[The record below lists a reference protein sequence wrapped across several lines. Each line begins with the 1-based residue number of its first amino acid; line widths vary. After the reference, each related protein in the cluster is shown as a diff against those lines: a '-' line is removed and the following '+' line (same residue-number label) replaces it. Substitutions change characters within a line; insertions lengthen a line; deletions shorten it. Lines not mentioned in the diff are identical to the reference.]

1 MESLGFLVDL
11 ALTLGAALIGGTL
24 ARLLKQPV
32 VLGYLLGGMAVG
44 PYALG
49 LVQDVDEVR
58 TLATVGVVFL
68 LFGLGVQFSF
78 RELRRYGRVALLG
91 GTLEVVATIAAGT
104 AISRFLGFPALEALF
119 FGSMIA
125 MTSTAVVLKILMDR
139 GELESLHGRVLIGFM
154 IAEDLS
160 VVALLIIL
168 SALGNPQGHLGVA
181 LTVAGLKALGVLGA
195 AFFLGTRVIP
205 WLLTRVAK
213 VQSRELFLLLL
224 IMLAASTAYVTQ
236 RLGLSLALGAF
247 LAGIIISESDF
258 AQETLADIAPLRDT
272 LTTLFFASLGM
283 LVAPAAIAADWRLLL
298 AMVGLAVVAKTIIG
312 ALVSSLFGYGSRTA
326 LPVGVGLIPIGE
338 FSFVIA
344 QAGLADG
351 LISERLSS
359 LMMGVVLC
367 TVLLAPSA
375 LTGAQRLYAALYKNR
390 VFSRVLS
397 WRSDSLPESTV
408 EELHDHVV
416 IVGYGRIGME
426 LARALGRRKLPVLCI
441 DLDPVA
447 INDLR
452 VLGVPYIYGD
462 AANPEV
468 LAKAC
473 LDRARVMAVTCPDPV
488 GTELIVRAAKK
499 SYPRL
504 DIVAVAR
511 LEHEDHV
518 ARLRALGAAEVV
530 RPRYE
535 AALEVV
541 RHTLHRYGL
550 TAAELHHAI
559 SALRDQPPSY
569 EEHPWEAA
577 VPAGDYGDEAPPAP
591 EHLRV
596 RRRRWY

>member
-1 MESLGFLVDL
+1 
-11 ALTLGAALIGGTL
+11 
-24 ARLLKQPV
+24 LL
-32 VLGYLLGGMAVG
+32 
-44 PYALG
+44 
-49 LVQDVDEVR
+49 
-58 TLATVGVVFL
+58 
-68 LFGLGVQFSF
+68 
-78 RELRRYGRVALLG
+78 
-91 GTLEVVATIAAGT
+91 
-104 AISRFLGFPALEALF
+104 
-119 FGSMIA
+119 
-125 MTSTAVVLKILMDR
+125 
-139 GELESLHGRVLIGFM
+139 
-154 IAEDLS
+154 
-160 VVALLIIL
+160 
-168 SALGNPQGHLGVA
+168 
-181 LTVAGLKALGVLGA
+181 
-195 AFFLGTRVIP
+195 
-205 WLLTRVAK
+205 
-213 VQSRELFLLLL
+213 
-224 IMLAASTAYVTQ
+224 
-236 RLGLSLALGAF
+236 
-247 LAGIIISESDF
+247 
-258 AQETLADIAPLRDT
+258 
-272 LTTLFFASLGM
+272 
-283 LVAPAAIAADWRLLL
+283 
-298 AMVGLAVVAKTIIG
+298 
-312 ALVSSLFGYGSRTA
+312 
-326 LPVGVGLIPIGE
+326 VGVGLIPIGE

-344 QAGLADG
+344 QAGLNGG
-351 LISERLSS
+351 LISERLWN
-359 LMMGVVLC
+359 LMLGVVLC

-375 LTGAQRLYAALYKNR
+375 LTGAQWLYAALYKNR
-390 VFSRVLS
+390 AFSRVLS

-488 GTELIVRAAKK
+488 ATELIVHAAKK
-499 SYPRL
+499 RYPRL

-511 LEHEDHV
+511 LEHEDHL

-559 SALRDQPPSY
+559 SSLRDQPPSY